1 MPIQRIGVLGGTFD
15 PVHFGHLRFA
25 IELRDAIAIEGWD
38 SRVHLVPCH
47 IPPHRDQPLATA
59 QQRLEMLRLAI
70 GERPGFQLDQRE
82 IQSGAPSFSVDTLQS
97 LRDEFPDAQL
107 ILAVG
112 MDVFEGFCRW
122 HRWRDILELASLV
135 VSTRPGAQ
143 PNAVNALMP
152 QRQISLEELRVP
164 GQIATLEMT
173 PIDISS
179 SCIRQLIASGS
190 SLDYLLPESVAD
202 YIYRNKLYRD

>member
-25 IELRDAIAIEGWD
+25 IEFRDAIAMAGGD

-82 IQSGAPSFSVDTLQS
+82 IQSDAPSFSVDTLQS
-97 LRDEFPDAQL
+97 LRDEFPDVQL

-135 VSTRPGAQ
+135 VSTRPGVQ
-143 PNAVNALMP
+143 PNSVNLVMPHRQVALE
-152 QRQISLEELRVP
+152 QLRAP
-164 GQIATLEMT
+164 GQIAILEMT

-179 SCIRQLIASGS
+179 SRIRQLVASGR
-190 SLDYLLPESVAD
+190 SLDYLLPQCVAD
-202 YIYRNKLYRD
+202 YLLKNNLYRD